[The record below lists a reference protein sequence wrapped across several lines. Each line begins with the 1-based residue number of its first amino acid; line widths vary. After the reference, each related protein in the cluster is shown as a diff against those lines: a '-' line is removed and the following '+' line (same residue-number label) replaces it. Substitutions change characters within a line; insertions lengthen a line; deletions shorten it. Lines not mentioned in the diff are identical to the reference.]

1 MKIASNTPSYRKL
14 FAVITSAVLG
24 ASALTL
30 PQMASGA
37 SPISVFKVATSAA
50 VTTWD
55 PIQSFSTEAFYMPNI
70 YEPLLWKNPDGAA
83 TEYAPG
89 IATSWTHSTDSKTW
103 TFKIRSGATFHDG
116 TAVTA
121 AAVKAS
127 FDESKKNGGAGF
139 IWGPVDTFVAP
150 SADTLIMNLG
160 YAAPMDLIASST
172 YGAWVIS
179 PKVLAAGIANSKYYD
194 SGIDGGSGPYT
205 IKSYSAG
212 SEVVLSAYPGYWGS
226 KPTYKIVDAL
236 ITPDAVTAQQM
247 MTSGQV
253 DWSTTIPLTSVAEL
267 KHTGKYAINVYK
279 SPFNYVGYFNTL
291 RAPLNNPKVRAAL
304 SMAIPYSD
312 IVKIGGQGYGTQAH
326 GPVPAGIYPFDPTTP
341 QYKKKLA
348 TAKSLLAKLGV
359 KNLSLKIT
367 YASENPAEA
376 RFVPLIASA
385 LNSIGINADVQAIL
399 FNQQWSAAK
408 KDPANAQ
415 DIFIVK
421 YWPTYSDAGVDNLW
435 SLFHSSSKPFF
446 NLSYWKNATYD
457 NLVDDAAVLSGSDKA
472 GAAKM
477 YSQAMNILYT
487 EAPGIYLYD
496 EAQVTVVPRRLSVP
510 KYNINYPF
518 TAFFA
523 GIKLAG

>member
-1 MKIASNTPSYRKL
+1 MKIASNTPSSRKL
-14 FAVITSAVLG
+14 FALVSSMVLG
-24 ASALTL
+24 TTALVV

-70 YEPLLWKNPDGAA
+70 YEPLLWKNPDGAE
-83 TEYAPG
+83 TEYSPG
-89 IATSWTHSTDSKTW
+89 LATSWTHSTDNKTW

-116 TAVTA
+116 TSVTA
-121 AAVKAS
+121 AVVKAS
-127 FDESKKNGGAGF
+127 FDESKKDGGAGF
-139 IWGPVDTFVAP
+139 IWAPVDSFVAS

-160 YAAPMDLIASST
+160 YPAPMDLIASST

-179 PKVLAAGIANSKYYD
+179 PKALAAGIANSKYYD

-226 KPTYKIVDAL
+226 KPTYQIVDAL

-267 KHTGKYAINVYK
+267 KHAGKYAIKVYK

-304 SMAIPYSD
+304 SMAIPYKD
-312 IVKIGGQGYGTQAH
+312 IVKIGGQGYATQAH
-326 GPVPAGIYPFDPTTP
+326 GPVPAGIYPYDPSIP
-341 QYKKKLA
+341 QYKKQLA

-385 LNSIGINADVQAIL
+385 FASIGVNADVQAIL
-399 FNQQWSAAK
+399 FNQQWSAA
-408 KDPANAQ
+408 
-415 DIFIVK
+415 
-421 YWPTYSDAGVDNLW
+421 
-435 SLFHSSSKPFF
+435 
-446 NLSYWKNATYD
+446 
-457 NLVDDAAVLSGSDKA
+457 
-472 GAAKM
+472 
-477 YSQAMNILYT
+477 
-487 EAPGIYLYD
+487 
-496 EAQVTVVPRRLSVP
+496 
-510 KYNINYPF
+510 
-518 TAFFA
+518 
-523 GIKLAG
+523 